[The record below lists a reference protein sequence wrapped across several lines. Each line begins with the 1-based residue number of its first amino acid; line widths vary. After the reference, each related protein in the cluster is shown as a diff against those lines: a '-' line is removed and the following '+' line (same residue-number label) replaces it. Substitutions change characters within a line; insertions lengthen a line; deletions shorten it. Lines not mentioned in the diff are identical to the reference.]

1 MIKDEFLSRLTEA
14 KANLDEAAKILS
26 FEPEDSTEAQFCK
39 SARNLRSQLDA
50 FTQRLEKL

>member
-1 MIKDEFLSRLTEA
+1 MIKDEFLSRLAEA